1 MDKDIILK
9 KELKGFNI
17 NIDDIEPNDNILGSL
32 EEAIVRMRNEYLI
45 NRLEV
50 VLNDNLIEVK
60 DKITNCRTLFGARI
74 SYDNLPKDISFV
86 IREDNKPTYEQLEQQ
101 CKKQQEAIDKVK
113 KHCEI
118 EINASNHYLRNH
130 SSQQELCHK
139 VAHQRILDILKEV
152 SE

>member
-17 NIDDIEPNDNILGSL
+17 NIDDIEPNDDILGAL
-32 EEAIVRMRNEYLI
+32 EETIVRMRNEYLI

-50 VLNDNLIEVK
+50 VLNDNLIEAK

-101 CKKQQEAIDKVK
+101 CKKQKEVIDKIKNVQIEMP
-113 KHCEI
+113 KHNYSYDYMIYRNKIDEI
-118 EINASNHYLRNH
+118 I
-130 SSQQELCHK
+130 
-139 VAHQRILDILKEV
+139 KEV

>member
-17 NIDDIEPNDNILGSL
+17 NIDDIEPNDNILGAL

-74 SYDNLPKDISFV
+74 SYDSLPKDISFI

-101 CKKQQEAIDKVK
+101 CKKQKEVID
-113 KHCEI
+113 
-118 EINASNHYLRNH
+118 
-130 SSQQELCHK
+130 
-139 VAHQRILDILKEV
+139 RILNETKETRDILNNNRDDNMLSKSCLLSYLEIVEDLLKEV